1 LTDYP
6 NLEGFKKAVT
16 EILNFGNHLLYKR
29 QLASGVFREVK
40 KLQEIG
46 RLLQEASR
54 LAESGKSKLRF
65 QALYLG
71 VYEIADQYFC
81 EKRVELA
88 RKHGELETE
97 EMRLGEEAHEAL
109 TEGLPTIQQEEVW
122 RRIIKGEEVILNM
135 QLIAKWKGVIIL
147 GRPDTVY
154 FRRGQPFWLFE
165 YKFTKSRIPQDSHH
179 AQARIYSLILD
190 EMGFNTNKLTYAIV
204 LGDPKLK
211 DHDQWKHLIFPS

>member
-97 EMRLGEEAHEAL
+97 EMRLGKGAHEAL
-109 TEGLPTIQQEEVW
+109 TEGFPTIQQEEVEEDYQ
-122 RRIIKGEEVILNM
+122 RRRSYTKHATHSQME
-135 QLIAKWKGVIIL
+135 
-147 GRPDTVY
+147 RRYY
-154 FRRGQPFWLFE
+154 FRKTR
-165 YKFTKSRIPQDSHH
+165 H
-179 AQARIYSLILD
+179 SLL
-190 EMGFNTNKLTYAIV
+190 
-204 LGDPKLK
+204 
-211 DHDQWKHLIFPS
+211 